1 MSKAT
6 AFFDRDGTLNYDR
19 GYVYKISDFVWIPGA
34 KEAIKYLNDNEYNVI
49 VVTNQSGIAR
59 DYFAEKDVDTLH
71 AFMNNELR
79 QISAHIDDFYYS
91 PYHPNVNN
99 LKYKNLSHLRKPNI
113 GMLELAEK
121 KWNLDKTKSFMVGD
135 KLSDIECAKKFG
147 IKGLKFKGGN
157 LFNFILKELDLN

>member
-1 MSKAT
+1 
-6 AFFDRDGTLNYDR
+6 
-19 GYVYKISDFVWIPGA
+19 
-34 KEAIKYLNDNEYNVI
+34 
-49 VVTNQSGIAR
+49 
-59 DYFAEKDVDTLH
+59 
-71 AFMNNELR
+71 MNNELR